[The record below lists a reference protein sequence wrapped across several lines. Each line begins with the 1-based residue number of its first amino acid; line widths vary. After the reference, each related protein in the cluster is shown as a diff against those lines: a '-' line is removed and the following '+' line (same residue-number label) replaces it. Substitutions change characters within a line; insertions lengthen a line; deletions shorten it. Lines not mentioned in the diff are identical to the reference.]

1 MMTSPDQPALLVQGL
16 GLQIGGA
23 RILEDVGF
31 SVATGEMV
39 GVIGPNG
46 AGKTT
51 LFNLISGVLKP
62 TDGIRQARRRR
73 RHRGVDP
80 PPGARP
86 GWAGPSRPRACS
98 RG

>member
-1 MMTSPDQPALLVQGL
+1 MMTSPAQPALLVQGL

-51 LFNLISGVLKP
+51 LFNLISGVIKP
-62 TDGIRQARRRR
+62 TEGSSSSTAPTSP
-73 RHRGVDP
+73 RHRSTTGH
-80 PPGARP
+80 GP
-86 GWAGPSRPRACS
+86 GWAGRSRPRACF